1 VGPFVGGK
9 RRKEEEKKKEERK
22 AKRNHRQLS
31 VVVVGS
37 LHAESF
43 PVEDCLYW
51 PIAPA
56 VHILFT
62 IPGSGKPSILSRSVL
77 TILSRSLISGKIVLF
92 VDYYLNV
99 DIVRHLEVNSK

>member
-1 VGPFVGGK
+1 MHSSAE
-9 RRKEEEKKKEERK
+9 REEEKKKRRK
-22 AKRNHRQLS
+22 KRGKRRGIIDSRQSS

-56 VHILFT
+56 VHLLFT
-62 IPGSGKPSILSRSVL
+62 IPGSGKPSILSRPIL
-77 TILSRSLISGKIVLF
+77 TILSRSLISGKIILF

-99 DIVRHLEVNSK
+99 DIVRHLECE

>member
-1 VGPFVGGK
+1 ME
-9 RRKEEEKKKEERK
+9 REEKKKEERK

>member
-1 VGPFVGGK
+1 MHSSAE
-9 RRKEEEKKKEERK
+9 REEEKKKEERK
-22 AKRNHRQLS
+22 AKRHHRQSS

-37 LHAESF
+37 LHVESF

-56 VHILFT
+56 VHLLFT
-62 IPGSGKPSILSRSVL
+62 IPGSGKPSILSRPIL
-77 TILSRSLISGKIVLF
+77 TILSRSLISGKIILF

-99 DIVRHLEVNSK
+99 DIVRHLECE